1 MLTIQANVNESAV
14 VLLYNSIGELIAEER
29 INLTIGA
36 NKKNLSLENLA
47 VGIYTVKV
55 IGNETNAVKVLIKK

>member
-14 VLLYNSIGELIAEER
+14 VLLYNSIGELISEER
-29 INLTIGA
+29 INLTSGA